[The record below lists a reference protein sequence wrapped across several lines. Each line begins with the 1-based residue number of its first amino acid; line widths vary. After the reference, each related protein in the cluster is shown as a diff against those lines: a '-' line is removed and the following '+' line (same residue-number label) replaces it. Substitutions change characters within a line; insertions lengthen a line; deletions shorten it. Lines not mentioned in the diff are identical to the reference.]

1 VRIVVQEWE
10 RVLLYKNGQFE
21 QAFGA
26 GRHWRFGWRRRAVRV
41 AVRPMLLTVAGQ
53 EVLTSDGLSV
63 KVSLLARI
71 RIADP
76 RRWHETVELPDAFV
90 YAAIQVALREATASR
105 TLDELLASRGE
116 LGPEVVAAAM
126 GTAEDVG
133 VVIEDVAV
141 RDVMLPAELRR
152 AATEAATARAHGLA
166 SLERARGEVASTRAL
181 ANAAKMV
188 ADNPALLQLRT
199 LQAVE
204 AGGATVVL
212 TTDAASG
219 LSAATGTPRKS
230 ARARSQ

>member
-21 QAFGA
+21 QELGA

-41 AVRPMLLTVAGQ
+41 VVRPRLMTVAGQ

-63 KVSLLARI
+63 KLSLLVRARV
-71 RIADP
+71 ADA
-76 RRWHETVELPDAFV
+76 RRWYESVEMPDAFV
-90 YAAIQVALREATASR
+90 YGAVQVALRQATAAR
-105 TLDELLASRGE
+105 TLDELMAARGE
-116 LGPEVVAAAM
+116 LGAELAEATAA
-126 GTAEDVG
+126 TAADVG
-133 VVIEDVAV
+133 VAIDEVAV

-212 TTDAASG
+212 TT
-219 LSAATGTPRKS
+219 
-230 ARARSQ
+230 ARS